1 MVAQMI
7 IGISS
12 TFLTL
17 DFKPRIL
24 NSFESIIS
32 SIFYK
37 LIFMEKNIQLNLD
50 VFIII
55 EIFYMINPMILALR
69 MFLYYAV
76 FYIEIDVFFV
86 VFANYDFSQLA

>member
-1 MVAQMI
+1 
-7 IGISS
+7 
-12 TFLTL
+12 
-17 DFKPRIL
+17 
-24 NSFESIIS
+24 
-32 SIFYK
+32 
-37 LIFMEKNIQLNLD
+37 MEKNIQLNLD